1 MLQRTPPKEDKG
13 IIALAKAESAMRGG
27 EAMNADKLTIGDYV
41 AARSLT
47 AEVWVELAVS
57 RAGVHAPNMRRALGV
72 ILSGTNVDKVMGGL
86 VRDAY
91 TMVGRCLTSC
101 KDDFAAVLAAAVAE
115 VAQVQGLMTEGD
127 VTNGNKVSKSGY
139 DAGTV
144 RAASAAARC
153 IRL

>member
-13 IIALAKAESAMRGG
+13 IIGLAKAESAMRGG
-27 EAMNADKLTIGDYV
+27 EAMNNDKLTIGDYV

-47 AEVWVELAVS
+47 AEVWVELAVT
-57 RAGVHAPNMRRALGV
+57 RAGVYAPNMRRALGV

-91 TMVGRCLTSC
+91 TMMGRCLTSC
-101 KDDFAAVLAAAVAE
+101 NDDFAGVLAAAVAE
-115 VAQVQGLMTEGD
+115 VVQVQGLMTDGD
-127 VTNGNKVSKSGY
+127 VQNGAKISKTGY

-144 RAASAAARC
+144 RAAAARC
-153 IRL
+153 MRR